1 MSKGVKSVTKSAK
14 KVTKSVTKAVS
25 KTVGGVLGMPN
36 PDDQRKQAE
45 RMAQIQEAQAMQQQ
59 ANAVEQARA
68 QTMQMQTDADRQR
81 ILAEQQQNQTPNDTR
96 AASVD
101 VAVTHALM
109 VDDAWAQMQAA
120 GVRQLWSTDCVPHA
134 SNAVSVVPL
143 LAEAVVTLLGT
154 ASP

>member
-1 MSKGVKSVTKSAK
+1 MSGATKKVKKTVKSVTKS
-14 KVTKSVTKAVS
+14 VTKTVG

-45 RMAQIQEAQAMQQQ
+45 RMAKIQEDQAMQQQ

-81 ILAEQQQNQTPNDTR
+81 ILAEQQQNKTPDDTR

-101 VAVTHALM
+101 VAPVAT
-109 VDDAWAQMQAA
+109 DATTRRKKFQTPQVGGTGSG
-120 GVRQLWSTDCVPHA
+120 GVSIRL
-134 SNAVSVVPL
+134 
-143 LAEAVVTLLGT
+143 
-154 ASP
+154 

>member
-1 MSKGVKSVTKSAK
+1 MSGATKKVKKTVKSVTKS
-14 KVTKSVTKAVS
+14 VTKTVG

-45 RMAQIQEAQAMQQQ
+45 RMAKIQEDQAMQQQ

-68 QTMQMQTDADRQR
+68 QAMQIETDMDRQR

-101 VAVTHALM
+101 VAPVAT
-109 VDDAWAQMQAA
+109 DASTRRKKFQTPQVGGTGDG
-120 GVRQLWSTDCVPHA
+120 GVSIRL
-134 SNAVSVVPL
+134 
-143 LAEAVVTLLGT
+143 
-154 ASP
+154 

>member
-1 MSKGVKSVTKSAK
+1 MSGAAKSVKKTVKSVTKS
-14 KVTKSVTKAVS
+14 VTKTVG

-45 RMAQIQEAQAMQQQ
+45 RMAKIQEDQAMQQQ

-81 ILAEQQQNQTPNDTR
+81 ILAEQQQNQAPDNTG

-101 VAVTHALM
+101 VAPVAT
-109 VDDAWAQMQAA
+109 DA
-120 GVRQLWSTDCVPHA
+120 STRRKKFQTPQVGGTGSGD
-134 SNAVSVVPL
+134 VSIRL
-143 LAEAVVTLLGT
+143 
-154 ASP
+154 

>member
-1 MSKGVKSVTKSAK
+1 MSGATKKVKKTVKSVTKS
-14 KVTKSVTKAVS
+14 VTKTVG

-45 RMAQIQEAQAMQQQ
+45 RMAKIQEDQAMQQQ

-68 QTMQMQTDADRQR
+68 QAMQIETDTDRQR

-101 VAVTHALM
+101 VAPVAT
-109 VDDAWAQMQAA
+109 DATTRRKKFQTPQV
-120 GVRQLWSTDCVPHA
+120 GGTGSGGA
-134 SNAVSVVPL
+134 SIRL
-143 LAEAVVTLLGT
+143 
-154 ASP
+154 

>member
-1 MSKGVKSVTKSAK
+1 MSGAAKSAKKAVKSVTKS
-14 KVTKSVTKAVS
+14 VTKTVS
-25 KTVGGVLGMPN
+25 KTVGGVLGMPS

-45 RMAQIQEAQAMQQQ
+45 RMAKIQEDQAMQQQ

-101 VAVTHALM
+101 VAPVAT
-109 VDDAWAQMQAA
+109 DATTRRKKFQTPQV
-120 GVRQLWSTDCVPHA
+120 GGTGSGD
-134 SNAVSVVPL
+134 VSIRL
-143 LAEAVVTLLGT
+143 
-154 ASP
+154 

>member
-1 MSKGVKSVTKSAK
+1 MSGATKKVKKTVKSVTKS
-14 KVTKSVTKAVS
+14 VTKTVG

-45 RMAQIQEAQAMQQQ
+45 RMAKIQEDQAMQQQ

-101 VAVTHALM
+101 VAPVAT
-109 VDDAWAQMQAA
+109 DA
-120 GVRQLWSTDCVPHA
+120 STRRKKFQTPQVGGTGSGD
-134 SNAVSVVPL
+134 VSIRL
-143 LAEAVVTLLGT
+143 
-154 ASP
+154 

>member
-1 MSKGVKSVTKSAK
+1 MSGATKKVKKTVKSVTKS
-14 KVTKSVTKAVS
+14 VTKTVG

-45 RMAQIQEAQAMQQQ
+45 RMAKIQEDQAMQQQ

-68 QTMQMQTDADRQR
+68 QAMQIETDTDRQR

-101 VAVTHALM
+101 VAPVAT
-109 VDDAWAQMQAA
+109 DATTRRKKFQTPQV
-120 GVRQLWSTDCVPHA
+120 GGTGSGD
-134 SNAVSVVPL
+134 VSIRL
-143 LAEAVVTLLGT
+143 
-154 ASP
+154 